1 MTNLFKTVEPM
12 PPQDNS
18 NDPLVVRT
26 AQTMADMRKN
36 YLPAAMP
43 QDRSVENIVRPRRGH
58 GY

>member
-1 MTNLFKTVEPM
+1 MRDSIFKSTQEM
-12 PPQDNS
+12 PPKNS
-18 NDPLVVRT
+18 SSDVVRT